1 MGVNDRVFDSS
12 EAGGPGGFVSPGTE
26 PIGDVDASGEVDG
39 TGGVDAS
46 GEVDAPG
53 APAKRQPTRRRAT
66 RNSDKCFIGAGY
78 HAQRKTRPPKGSGP
92 R

>member
-1 MGVNDRVFDSS
+1 MGVTDLVFDSG
-12 EAGGPGGFVSPGTE
+12 EAGGPGETD
-26 PIGDVDASGEVDG
+26 PI
-39 TGGVDAS
+39 GGVDAS

-78 HAQRKTRPPKGSGP
+78 PVAGR
-92 R
+92 

>member
-12 EAGGPGGFVSPGTE
+12 EGSGAGGFVSPGTD
-26 PIGDVDASGEVDG
+26 PTGD
-39 TGGVDAS
+39 VDAS

-66 RNSDKCFIGAGY
+66 RNSDRCFIGAGY
-78 HAQRKTRPPKGSGP
+78 LGFT
-92 R
+92 